1 MLQKYKTQEFQQE
14 VENRGQS
21 CSQIK
26 YIPPCSQYINAFGRT
41 RFVHRH
47 IPPDWLIPKTSPT
60 FDIVEPNT
68 VGTWPYAEVANF
80 GDPSE
85 GDWLVFQERE
95 ENIGSFFDEFDK
107 AVNGQQ
113 PIVFF
118 YLNYDNPLN
127 AEERKFLL
135 VGCTN
140 LLGVGE
146 PIRWK
151 GMSEADVRNPKV
163 GNQVWTRWLHH
174 SGSDSSGLFPLHE
187 LWKLQRAGKIS
198 QESVSE
204 LLPQVPSALGDDF
217 RYVCKKFTSGR
228 ALIYLEI
235 LANALSKGKASK
247 ALPNWNWDGALD
259 WVNAAT
265 ARLWKDR
272 GRFPGL
278 GSVLTWLGHTQGTLF
293 YREQLQPLEAQAIDP
308 IERVREYLD
317 SHKTAPPEH
326 RSKFKV
332 ASEKWNAIRD
342 EGLKEFLLEKAAHIE
357 ISPEQL
363 TLSLSENE
371 DQRAPYGLISSPEMI
386 RDNPYVLCEE
396 LVEEDVAIAFE
407 VIDQGLCPSES
418 SGHIRCVEPEDSSRL
433 RALAVGFLRTQAE
446 KGHTWVTESDLI
458 EALNKVSRST
468 TPIQI
473 DHHRLEACRPYWAP
487 KIGYAK
493 HTGNYFLHELRAD
506 ENKIESIVQERID
519 KPRLVRAPKTPV
531 DWQNKLKKP
540 NSGLPPTIEKRIL
553 AAQADACKKVYGARI
568 SIINGSAGTGKTSTL
583 KAVLDQIVHKDRESV
598 ALLAYTGRAAQVIQ
612 QRTNHA
618 ASTIHSFLKKND
630 WLWKPTWA
638 LKRIGGK
645 REVVRNVIIDEAS
658 MLDIGLLAGLFR
670 AIDWSRVHR
679 LVFVGDVFQ
688 LPPIGPGKPFVDI
701 IRALTAK
708 AGWSKD
714 SQYIGSL
721 DISIRQITEGSQAI
735 RLARSFRDA
744 TVGEVNEVMMDVFDL
759 EREEKDL
766 AIRPFAEPSQ
776 IPALLTDELRRL
788 LRSGVTTKLDAS
800 LFEQFDSWLD
810 IRGETHLDRFQIIAP
825 FRKLDGAG
833 VEDINVAF
841 QTVLRGGML
850 NRIPTG
856 YKPNRVGSLTLHDK
870 VLILR
875 NTDLYSGWNHSS
887 KEKLTLAVTNGQL
900 GVVRELL
907 PKPTV
912 QDSQEARKGIK
923 RRAETSIRIGFK
935 EYPGCSAIVTK
946 SRSSEICE
954 LGYAMT
960 VHKSQ
965 GSEFDYVFFVLPLAS
980 RRTVPREL
988 IYTALTRAKK
998 QVVLFLQSDYESLK
1012 NAAGIE
1018 NSAIAARRSGLL
1030 LPKRPDPKFKFDLQ
1044 HMTDSGIPVASKSE
1058 ALICNALWAKRSK
1071 LTFEYNRKLESKTG
1085 NLPRWP
1091 DFTIFLKNQEVY
1103 WEHAGM
1109 LSAADYDST
1118 FKKKQE
1124 WYKRENLLNCLLVSH
1139 ELEGIDTRLI
1149 NKIIELLIA
1158 EDVKDAQRIL
1168 DPDIHRGKR

>member
-1 MLQKYKTQEFQQE
+1 MLQKYKNQELQNE
-14 VENRGQS
+14 LENRGRA
-21 CSQIK
+21 CCEIK

-41 RFVHRH
+41 RIVHRH

-60 FDIVEPNT
+60 GEIVEPNT

-95 ENIGSFFDEFDK
+95 KHIGSFFDEFEKD
-107 AVNGQQ
+107 ANGQS
-113 PIVFF
+113 IIFF

-127 AEERKFLL
+127 SEEQKFLL
-135 VGCTN
+135 VGCTT
-140 LLGVGE
+140 LLGVGD

-151 GMSEADVRNPKV
+151 GMSEADVKNPRI

-174 SGSDSSGLFPLHE
+174 SGTDSCGLVPLHE
-187 LWKLQRAGKIS
+187 LWKLRRAGSIS
-198 QESVSE
+198 EKQLSE
-204 LLPQVPSALGDDF
+204 LLPQVPSTLGEDF
-217 RYVCKKFTSGR
+217 RYVCKKFTSGQ

-235 LANALSKGKASK
+235 LANSLSRGKASK

-259 WVNAAT
+259 WINAAT

-272 GRFPGL
+272 GHFPGL

-293 YREQLQPLEAQAIDP
+293 YREHLRPLEAQGKDP
-308 IERVREYLD
+308 IGRVKKYLV
-317 SHKTAPPEH
+317 SYKAAPPEH

-332 ASEKWNAIRD
+332 ASEKWEAIRD
-342 EGLKEFLLEKAAHIE
+342 ERLREFLLEKAAHIE

-363 TLSLSENE
+363 TLALSNNE

-386 RDNPYVLCEE
+386 CDNPYALSEE
-396 LVEEDVAIAFE
+396 IVEVDMAIAFE
-407 VIDQGLCPSES
+407 IIDQGLCPSES
-418 SGHIRCVEPEDSSRL
+418 SGHIRSVEPEDNSRL
-433 RALAVGFLRTQAE
+433 RALAVGFLRSQA
-446 KGHTWVTESDLI
+446 KNGHTWVTESDLI
-458 EALNKVSRST
+458 QALNKASGST

-487 KIGYAK
+487 KIGYSK
-493 HTGNYFLHELRAD
+493 QSGSYFLHDIRAD
-506 ENKIESIVQERID
+506 EKEIESIVQDRIN
-519 KPRLVRAPKTPV
+519 KPRLVPAPRARV
-531 DWQNKLKKP
+531 EWERKLKRP
-540 NSGLPPTIEKRIL
+540 NSGLPPIIEKRIL
-553 AAQADACKKVYGARI
+553 AAQADACKKVYGARL

-612 QRTNHA
+612 QRTEHPA
-618 ASTIHSFLKKND
+618 TTIHSFLKEGN

-645 REVVRNVIIDEAS
+645 RKVVRNVIIDEAS
-658 MLDIGLLAGLFR
+658 MLDISLLAGLFR
-670 AIDWSRVHR
+670 AVDWAKVRR
-679 LVFVGDVFQ
+679 AVFVGDVFQ

-701 IRALTAK
+701 IRAVTMRS
-708 AGWSKD
+708 GWSKD
-714 SQYIGSL
+714 SPYIGSL

-735 RLARSFRDA
+735 SLARSFRDA
-744 TVGEVNEVMMDVFDL
+744 TVGEVNDVIMDVFDP

-766 AIRPFAEPSQ
+766 AIRPFTEPSQ
-776 IPALLTDELRRL
+776 ISSLLTDELRRL
-788 LRSGVTTKLDAS
+788 LRSEMPTKLEAAVY
-800 LFEQFDSWLD
+800 EQFDNWLD

-833 VEDINVAF
+833 VEDINIAL
-841 QTVLRGGML
+841 QTVLRGGLL

-856 YKPNRVGSLTLHDK
+856 YKPNRVGALTFHDK
-870 VLILR
+870 VLIIR
-875 NTDLYSGWNHSS
+875 NTDLYSGYDHRSG
-887 KEKLTLAVTNGQL
+887 KKLTLSVTNGQL
-900 GVVRELL
+900 GVVRALL
-907 PKPTV
+907 PKPAV
-912 QDSQEARKGIK
+912 EDSQQGPKATK
-923 RRAETSIRIGFK
+923 RRAETSVRLGFK

-946 SRSSEICE
+946 SQSSEICD

-960 VHKSQ
+960 VHKAQ

-980 RRTVPREL
+980 ERSVSREL

-1012 NAAGIE
+1012 DAAAIE

-1044 HMTDSGIPVASKSE
+1044 HMTDAGIPVASKSE
-1058 ALICNALWAKRSK
+1058 ALICNALWAKRKK
-1071 LTFEYNRKLESKTG
+1071 LRFEYNRKLESKTG
-1085 NLPRWP
+1085 NFPRWP
-1091 DFTIFLKNQEVY
+1091 DFTIFLKDREVY

-1109 LSAADYDST
+1109 LSAADYDSK

-1139 ELEGIDTRLI
+1139 ELEGMNTKLMNKVID
-1149 NKIIELLIA
+1149 LLIG
-1158 EDVKDAQRIL
+1158 EDIKDAQRIL